1 MAADEDADVIA
12 AKLML
17 VVISCFEKPDF
28 KKIHV
33 AFLHTTTPI
42 PSDSWCHRWLS
53 VWDTADNKG
62 QIRNIFRVCNVSS
75 GRLLS

>member
-1 MAADEDADVIA
+1 MAANEDGKEAAQLPNPKLRSCKCNVIA

-33 AFLHTTTPI
+33 AFLHTTPI
-42 PSDSWCHRWLS
+42 P
-53 VWDTADNKG
+53 
-62 QIRNIFRVCNVSS
+62 FRFLVSS
-75 GRLLS
+75 LAICVGHC